1 MTLLCTNLIFQTGN
15 TLFYMNIFTIRVLG
29 AVSEYLDVDIDVES
43 MFVQHNAFGKQG
55 VLA

>member
-1 MTLLCTNLIFQTGN
+1 
-15 TLFYMNIFTIRVLG
+15 MNIFTIRVL
-29 AVSEYLDVDIDVES
+29 AVVSEYFDVDIDVES